1 MPQWYEIAVGLIVA
15 IGGLGALGQSI
26 KAILDYRSGVEQ
38 RAGIPTA
45 KLVAYLESEVTNLR
59 AELATVK
66 GEVATLKLEREGD
79 LSYTSLLVYT
89 MASNGVPVPM
99 RPV

>member
-1 MPQWYEIAVGLIVA
+1 MPQWYDIAVGLI
-15 IGGLGALGQSI
+15 IALGGGGAIVQGL
-26 KAILDYRSGVEQ
+26 KALADYRSGVAQ
-38 RAGIPTA
+38 RAGVPTA

-59 AELATVK
+59 TELATVK
-66 GEVATLKLEREGD
+66 GEVATLKREREGD

-89 MASNGVPVPM
+89 MASSGVPVPM